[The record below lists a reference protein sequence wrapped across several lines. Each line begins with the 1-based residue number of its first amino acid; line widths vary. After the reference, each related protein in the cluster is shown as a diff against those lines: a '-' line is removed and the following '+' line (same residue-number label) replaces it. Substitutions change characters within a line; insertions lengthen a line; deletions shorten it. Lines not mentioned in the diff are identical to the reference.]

1 MRPSISVQK
10 GQDGAVRLQ
19 DGLRLQLAAVVSR
32 PRSKLRF
39 DTPAPAIHPTH
50 RGAARPE
57 TPANARMAAPCRRS
71 TPGSSARRLPLR
83 APDGSAHRQP
93 RLSAVAAPVL
103 AHPQEEPSPPVSR
116 CPSWSPPGGSQRASL
131 LTRALSRRRQPVTL
145 KLAYAH
151 LVPDLVSVD
160 EAAREFRR
168 SRKTIFTWLRE
179 DRLTSCRSEGD
190 RRTLVDRAEIR
201 RLIEPRPE
209 AGKS

>member
-1 MRPSISVQK
+1 
-10 GQDGAVRLQ
+10 
-19 DGLRLQLAAVVSR
+19 
-32 PRSKLRF
+32 
-39 DTPAPAIHPTH
+39 
-50 RGAARPE
+50 
-57 TPANARMAAPCRRS
+57 
-71 TPGSSARRLPLR
+71 
-83 APDGSAHRQP
+83 
-93 RLSAVAAPVL
+93 
-103 AHPQEEPSPPVSR
+103 
-116 CPSWSPPGGSQRASL
+116 
-131 LTRALSRRRQPVTL
+131 VTL